1 MIVGEFNVFIISVSA
16 MRQRLSCEMSYLS
29 NVEVGLVIISDLD
42 KYGNGTE
49 S

>member
-1 MIVGEFNVFIISVSA
+1 MFIISVSA

-29 NVEVGLVIISDLD
+29 NVEVGLVIISDLN